1 MRFDTMLAF
10 NSLDYVINTY
20 VDSIGFVNEKY
31 PHRTDL
37 IKSLNDSISNLKMIK
52 KDFLLMEF
60 KFESERWIKD

>member
-1 MRFDTMLAF
+1 MLAF
-10 NSLDYVINTY
+10 YSIDYVINTY
-20 VDSIGFVNEKY
+20 LDSIDFVSEKH